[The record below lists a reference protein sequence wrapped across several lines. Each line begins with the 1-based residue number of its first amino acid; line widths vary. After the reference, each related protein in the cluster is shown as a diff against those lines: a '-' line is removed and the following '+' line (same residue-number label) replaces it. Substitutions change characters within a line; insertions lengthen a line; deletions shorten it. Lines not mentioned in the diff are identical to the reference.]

1 MGIII
6 DDTDIEIN
14 SEFLQK
20 ITEKKERIDTLRPL
34 PTDKVKNLLEEIKI
48 KHTFHSNAI
57 DGNTLTL
64 KETKLVIN
72 QGITTGGKSLKHHL
86 KIKNDYEAFNLML
99 EMAKSNTKITH
110 ETIKKLHVTVT
121 KGLQEDAG
129 KYRTTDIKI
138 AGLET
143 TPPPYNELPKIMDEY
158 IKNIEKLKLHPVK
171 KVVFIHHEL
180 VRIRPFVGGNG
191 RVARLLINLFLMKN
205 GYPPIILKKEEKN
218 QYFRVLQYADNG
230 HLSPFSTLIAKEVH
244 ESLLF
249 YLSNLL
255 EDEQLIPLKELSKD
269 SPYSQEY
276 LSLRA
281 RQGQLDAIKIENM
294 WHSSKQALEDYILKM
309 GK

>member
-1 MGIII
+1 
-6 DDTDIEIN
+6 
-14 SEFLQK
+14 
-20 ITEKKERIDTLRPL
+20 
-34 PTDKVKNLLEEIKI
+34 V
-48 KHTFHSNAI
+48 
-57 DGNTLTL
+57 
-64 KETKLVIN
+64 
-72 QGITTGGKSLKHHL
+72 
-86 KIKNDYEAFNLML
+86 
-99 EMAKSNTKITH
+99 
-110 ETIKKLHVTVT
+110 
-121 KGLQEDAG
+121 
-129 KYRTTDIKI
+129 
-138 AGLET
+138 
-143 TPPPYNELPKIMDEY
+143 DEY

-171 KVVFIHHEL
+171 KAVFIHHEL
-180 VRIRPFVGGNG
+180 LRIHPFIGGNG
-191 RVARLLINLFLMKN
+191 RVARLLTNLFLMKN
-205 GYPPIILKKEEKN
+205 GYPPIILKKEERN

>member
-1 MGIII
+1 
-6 DDTDIEIN
+6 
-14 SEFLQK
+14 
-20 ITEKKERIDTLRPL
+20 
-34 PTDKVKNLLEEIKI
+34 
-48 KHTFHSNAI
+48 
-57 DGNTLTL
+57 
-64 KETKLVIN
+64 
-72 QGITTGGKSLKHHL
+72 
-86 KIKNDYEAFNLML
+86 
-99 EMAKSNTKITH
+99 
-110 ETIKKLHVTVT
+110 
-121 KGLQEDAG
+121 
-129 KYRTTDIKI
+129 
-138 AGLET
+138 
-143 TPPPYNELPKIMDEY
+143 
-158 IKNIEKLKLHPVK
+158 
-171 KVVFIHHEL
+171 
-180 VRIRPFVGGNG
+180 
-191 RVARLLINLFLMKN
+191 MKN
-205 GYPPIILKKEEKN
+205 GYPPIILKKEERN